1 METKMK
7 RSLSMVL
14 WGVLLTSVIAG
25 ALTLSTLKLLQT
37 RIAKPAAGAPPQG
50 VVSAGLAGS
59 PEIVGTENPIPVNP
73 TPELTPSPKN
83 RTQSPTTPAPQV
95 SNLAQ
100 KDSQLEPQSPRE
112 FVRAKAEQARERA
125 ERMRARVEGL
135 YQRRQ
140 ISEEAYRKGQA
151 DYQHELA
158 KYEDQIAKYRGVTTG
173 TGGTSEY

>member
-1 METKMK
+1 MARKMK

-14 WGVLLTSVIAG
+14 WGVLFTSVIAG

-37 RIAKPAAGAPPQG
+37 RIAKPTAGASPQG
-50 VVSAGLAGS
+50 MVSAGLAGS
-59 PEIVGTENPIPVNP
+59 PEIVGTENPVPVNP
-73 TPELTPSPKN
+73 TPELTPTPKN

-100 KDSQLEPQSPRE
+100 NDSQLEPQSPRE
-112 FVRAKAEQARERA
+112 SVRAKAEQSREKA
-125 ERMRARVEGL
+125 ERMRARVEDL

-151 DYQHELA
+151 EYQKELA
-158 KYEDQIAKYRGVTTG
+158 KYEDQIAKYRGATTV

>member
-73 TPELTPSPKN
+73 TPELTPTPKN
-83 RTQSPTTPAPQV
+83 RTQSPTTTPAPQV

-100 KDSQLEPQSPRE
+100 NDSQLDPQSPRE
-112 FVRAKAEQARERA
+112 FVLAKAEQARERA

-151 DYQHELA
+151 EYQEELA
-158 KYEDQIAKYRGVTTG
+158 KYQDQIAKYRGA